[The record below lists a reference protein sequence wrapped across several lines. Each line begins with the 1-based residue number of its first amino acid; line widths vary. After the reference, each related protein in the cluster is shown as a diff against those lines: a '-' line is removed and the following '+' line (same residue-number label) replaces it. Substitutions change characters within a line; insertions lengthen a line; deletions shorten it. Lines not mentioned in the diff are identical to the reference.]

1 MMNELLMATA
11 WYLLFGR
18 PDDDEDDDCEDWHE
32 HSRRT
37 GFCLEGQCY
46 SCTGQRQDN

>member
-1 MMNELLMATA
+1 MNELLMATA

-18 PDDDEDDDCEDWHE
+18 PDEDACEDWHK

-37 GFCLEGQCY
+37 GYCLEAGCED
-46 SCTGQRQDN
+46 CTGEN